1 MTDSKSSMHIQNGF
15 RAKDLIALGVF
26 GLLMFVVTM
35 VVETVMS
42 LTVVT
47 HLFGVPVSGLLA
59 GIIWTYLRV
68 RVPKPRAMI
77 IPGFLCGIVMY
88 LIGTGWPIA
97 LGYFV
102 GTLLAEACSAIGKY
116 KSFWWNAIGFALVNA
131 AFTIGYLVPMY
142 LNPQYYVDMMAANS
156 TNVEYGW
163 QIMNSITPAS
173 IAGLTVAALAC
184 GIVGSLLGKVL
195 LKRHFERAGIA

>member
-1 MTDSKSSMHIQNGF
+1 METSPNKTEAKGF

-35 VVETVMS
+35 VVETLAS

-47 HLFGVPVSGLLA
+47 HLLGVPVSGLLA
-59 GIIWTYLRV
+59 GVIWTYLRV
-68 RVPKPRAMI
+68 RVPKPWAML
-77 IPGFLCGIVMY
+77 IPGCLCGVVMF
-88 LIGTGWPIA
+88 LIGAGWPLA
-97 LGYFV
+97 LGYIV

-116 KSFWWNAIGFALVNA
+116 RSFWWNAVGFALVNSGFA
-131 AFTIGYLVPMY
+131 VGYLVPMY
-142 LNPQYYVDMMAANS
+142 LNPQYYVDMMTANS

-163 QIMNSITPAS
+163 QIMNSITPES
-173 IAGLTVAALAC
+173 IAGVTALAFVC
-184 GIVGSLLGKVL
+184 GIVGSLLGKLL